1 MADSRDS
8 VRRLIVQLLLLALLI
23 VPLRLSAHVHVD
35 RGIPSSTCSICTI
48 AAHWVTEHAPLRATV
63 EPTVLTAGVVSA
75 SPAWIPSRT
84 SPIRLGR
91 APPLPPF
98 THL

>member
-1 MADSRDS
+1 
-8 VRRLIVQLLLLALLI
+8 
-23 VPLRLSAHVHVD
+23 
-35 RGIPSSTCSICTI
+35 
-48 AAHWVTEHAPLRATV
+48 V

-91 APPLPPF
+91 APPPPPF